1 VPTFRTGTVVDV
13 VDVSGDGVQQLS
25 VDVDGT
31 LRRAVLYPRWAS
43 PAHAGDRVVVN
54 TTAVDLG
61 LGTGG
66 VDFVVWNAAVDS
78 YESSEGGHIMKLRY
92 TPAQCDVLAV
102 EEQGSPHHA
111 TMADARTLDDV
122 PVVATSLHS
131 QLLPVLCGLRR
142 NGDVRRI
149 AYVMT
154 DGAALEAG
162 FSNTLRAMH
171 EHGWLCGVITSGHAV
186 GGDYEAVTLHS
197 GLLAA
202 KHVLD
207 ADVIV
212 AGLGPGVV
220 GTATPFGT
228 TALELGTI
236 ALAAQSL
243 GGRAVV
249 CVRLS
254 EADPRERHRG
264 LSHHVVAAL
273 GWVSSGIDRDRSCV
287 VAPSGWGAEIAEAL
301 PSWRVVERDAG
312 DIAGE
317 LAAAAPLGM
326 SASHMGRTPDEDR
339 LFFDAAAAAG
349 DYAGTLASGR

>member
-13 VDVSGDGVQQLS
+13 VDVSPDGVQRLD
-25 VDVDGT
+25 VDVAGEV
-31 LRRAVLYPRWAS
+31 RRAVLYPRWAA

-54 TTAVDLG
+54 TTAVDLE

-66 VDFVVWNAAVDS
+66 SDFVVWNHAVESYDS
-78 YESSEGGHIMKLRY
+78 TSGGHIMKLRY

-102 EEQGSPHHA
+102 EEQDSPHHSV
-111 TMADARTLDDV
+111 MSEARSLDDV

-142 NGDVRRI
+142 HSTSQRV

-162 FSNTLRAMH
+162 FSHTLRALRA
-171 EHGWLCGVITSGHAV
+171 EGWLCGVITSGHAV
-186 GGDYEAVTLHS
+186 GGDHESVTLHS

-202 KHVLD
+202 RHVLD

-220 GTATPFGT
+220 GTATPYGT

-243 GGRAVV
+243 DGRSVV

-254 EADPRERHRG
+254 EADPRPRHRG

-273 GWVSSGIDRDRSCV
+273 GWVASGIDPSRTCV
-287 VAPSGWGAEIAEAL
+287 VAPTGWGSAIGDAL
-301 PSWRVVERDAG
+301 PSWRVVEQDAG
-312 DIAGE
+312 DVGAE
-317 LAAAAPLGM
+317 LADAASLGM
-326 SASHMGRTPDEDR
+326 SSSHMGRTPDEDK
-339 LFFDAAAAAG
+339 LFFEAAAAAG
-349 DYAGTLASGR
+349 VYAATLVNAR